1 MKYVRNSLAA
11 LLAAAA
17 GMVFM
22 PAAAYGASEGR
33 EAAEAIGQESAVPVP
48 GYALKD
54 GTYPIEAESS
64 SSMFRIV
71 RAELTV
77 KDGSMKAAVTLGG
90 RGYLKL
96 FMGTGEEALDADPSQ
111 YIGFSEEADGA
122 YTYELPVEALDQ
134 GLECAAFSKRKQKWY
149 DRQIVFKGDT
159 LPKEAWVLPAEAG
172 LEDGRYWIDA
182 ALSGGSG
189 RASVESPAELTVKD
203 GQASVRITWSSSAYD
218 YMAVYGKKYLPV
230 SEEGNSAF
238 QIPVYVFDVP
248 MHVAADTTA
257 MGDPHEIQYTL
268 TFDRS
273 TVRAMKKTAGTG
285 FWMAAGAAFLAAGAS
300 GWFWIR
306 KKRRA
311 A

>member
-22 PAAAYGASEGR
+22 PAATYGASEGR

-77 KDGSMKAAVTLGG
+77 KDGSMKAAVTLSGK
-90 RGYLKL
+90 GYLKL

-111 YIGFSEEADGA
+111 YIGFSEDADGA

-134 GLECAAFSKRKQKWY
+134 ELECAAFSKRKQKWY

-159 LPKEAWVLPAEAG
+159 LPKEALGPSGRGRTGGREVLDRRSPFRRKRPG
-172 LEDGRYWIDA
+172 VSGV
-182 ALSGGSG
+182 SGG
-189 RASVESPAELTVKD
+189 A
-203 GQASVRITWSSSAYD
+203 
-218 YMAVYGKKYLPV
+218 YGKGRP
-230 SEEGNSAF
+230 G
-238 QIPVYVFDVP
+238 IG
-248 MHVAADTTA
+248 ADH
-257 MGDPHEIQYTL
+257 MEQL
-268 TFDRS
+268 R
-273 TVRAMKKTAGTG
+273 
-285 FWMAAGAAFLAAGAS
+285 L
-300 GWFWIR
+300 
-306 KKRRA
+306 
-311 A
+311 

>member
-22 PAAAYGASEGR
+22 PASAYGASEGR
-33 EAAEAIGQESAVPVP
+33 EAAEAIGQVSTVPIP

-90 RGYLKL
+90 KGYLKL
-96 FMGTGEEALDADPSQ
+96 FMGTGEEALAADPSQ
-111 YIGFSEEADGA
+111 YIGFSEDADGA

-134 GLECAAFSKRKQKWY
+134 GLECAAFSKRKQRWY

-159 LPKEAWVLPAEAG
+159 LPRKAWVLPAEAG
-172 LEDGRYWIDA
+172 LEDG
-182 ALSGGSG
+182 
-189 RASVESPAELTVKD
+189 
-203 GQASVRITWSSSAYD
+203 
-218 YMAVYGKKYLPV
+218 
-230 SEEGNSAF
+230 
-238 QIPVYVFDVP
+238 
-248 MHVAADTTA
+248 
-257 MGDPHEIQYTL
+257 
-268 TFDRS
+268 
-273 TVRAMKKTAGTG
+273 GTG
-285 FWMAAGAAFLAAGAS
+285 STQPFPEEAAGRQWSL
-300 GWFWIR
+300 
-306 KKRRA
+306 RRSLQ
-311 A
+311 

>member
-90 RGYLKL
+90 KGYLKL

-111 YIGFSEEADGA
+111 YLSLIHIATGTPISMIVWNRDQRSRDYSEIADCYRPGHADYTFDEKFGFRDYRG
-122 YTYELPVEALDQ
+122 
-134 GLECAAFSKRKQKWY
+134 G
-149 DRQIVFKGDT
+149 
-159 LPKEAWVLPAEAG
+159 
-172 LEDGRYWIDA
+172 GR
-182 ALSGGSG
+182 
-189 RASVESPAELTVKD
+189 
-203 GQASVRITWSSSAYD
+203 SSARETIGR
-218 YMAVYGKKYLPV
+218 V
-230 SEEGNSAF
+230 
-238 QIPVYVFDVP
+238 
-248 MHVAADTTA
+248 
-257 MGDPHEIQYTL
+257 
-268 TFDRS
+268 
-273 TVRAMKKTAGTG
+273 
-285 FWMAAGAAFLAAGAS
+285 AAGAIAEKFLKALNISVCAYTRSIGPVEISSGPLAPGAEALKTAAENPLYMPDPEAAE
-300 GWFWIR
+300 
-306 KKRRA
+306 RA
-311 A
+311 ARYLEERMADQDSCLLYTSQV

>member
-90 RGYLKL
+90 KGYLKL

-111 YIGFSEEADGA
+111 YIGFSEAADGA

-134 GLECAAFSKRKQKWY
+134 LRAR
-149 DRQIVFKGDT
+149 
-159 LPKEAWVLPAEAG
+159 
-172 LEDGRYWIDA
+172 DA
-182 ALSGGSG
+182 
-189 RASVESPAELTVKD
+189 
-203 GQASVRITWSSSAYD
+203 VRLKNMTYRFF
-218 YMAVYGKKYLPV
+218 YM
-230 SEEGNSAF
+230 
-238 QIPVYVFDVP
+238 
-248 MHVAADTTA
+248 
-257 MGDPHEIQYTL
+257 
-268 TFDRS
+268 
-273 TVRAMKKTAGTG
+273 
-285 FWMAAGAAFLAAGAS
+285 
-300 GWFWIR
+300 
-306 KKRRA
+306 
-311 A
+311 

>member
-90 RGYLKL
+90 KGYLKL

-111 YIGFSEEADGA
+111 YIGFSEDADGA

-182 ALSGGSG
+182 ALSG
-189 RASVESPAELTVKD
+189 
-203 GQASVRITWSSSAYD
+203 
-218 YMAVYGKKYLPV
+218 
-230 SEEGNSAF
+230 
-238 QIPVYVFDVP
+238 
-248 MHVAADTTA
+248 
-257 MGDPHEIQYTL
+257 
-268 TFDRS
+268 
-273 TVRAMKKTAGTG
+273 
-285 FWMAAGAAFLAAGAS
+285 
-300 GWFWIR
+300 
-306 KKRRA
+306 
-311 A
+311 

>member
-90 RGYLKL
+90 KGYLKL

-111 YIGFSEEADGA
+111 YI
-122 YTYELPVEALDQ
+122 
-134 GLECAAFSKRKQKWY
+134 
-149 DRQIVFKGDT
+149 
-159 LPKEAWVLPAEAG
+159 
-172 LEDGRYWIDA
+172 
-182 ALSGGSG
+182 
-189 RASVESPAELTVKD
+189 
-203 GQASVRITWSSSAYD
+203 
-218 YMAVYGKKYLPV
+218 
-230 SEEGNSAF
+230 
-238 QIPVYVFDVP
+238 
-248 MHVAADTTA
+248 
-257 MGDPHEIQYTL
+257 
-268 TFDRS
+268 
-273 TVRAMKKTAGTG
+273 
-285 FWMAAGAAFLAAGAS
+285 
-300 GWFWIR
+300 
-306 KKRRA
+306 
-311 A
+311 

>member
-22 PAAAYGASEGR
+22 PAATYGASEGR

-77 KDGSMKAAVTLGG
+77 KDGSMKAAVTLSGK
-90 RGYLKL
+90 GYLKL

-111 YIGFSEEADGA
+111 YIGFSEDADGA

-134 GLECAAFSKRKQKWY
+134 ELECAAFSKRKQKWY

-230 SEEGNSAF
+230 SEEGN
-238 QIPVYVFDVP
+238 
-248 MHVAADTTA
+248 
-257 MGDPHEIQYTL
+257 
-268 TFDRS
+268 
-273 TVRAMKKTAGTG
+273 
-285 FWMAAGAAFLAAGAS
+285 
-300 GWFWIR
+300 
-306 KKRRA
+306 
-311 A
+311 